1 MKPSS
6 VTDMLKK
13 LAEKK
18 FINYEKYKGTSLT
31 KRGRLIALSIIRKHR
46 LWETFLVEKLGFG
59 WDQVHI
65 IAEQLEHIKSE
76 EDYLKALYHLEMD
89 FDAVST
95 NSIAGYLEMKP
106 SSVTDM
112 LKKLAEKN
120 FINYQKYKGTSLTKK
135 GKLIALSIIRKHRL
149 WETFLVEKLGF
160 GWDQVHIIAEQLE
173 HIKSEELIENL
184 DNFLGNP
191 KYDPHGDPIPNKDG
205 EIEKMNQKL
214 LVELKAS
221 QKGIITGVKKGTASL
236 LNYLDKEKVK
246 LGDSIKVIE
255 ILEFDGTYIVEI
267 NKRKLTF
274 SEKICQNL
282 LLETN
287 D

>member
-1 MKPSS
+1 MNSQSEEDYLKALYHLEIDFNAVSTNSIADFLDMKPSS

-18 FINYEKYKGTSLT
+18 
-31 KRGRLIALSIIRKHR
+31 
-46 LWETFLVEKLGFG
+46 
-59 WDQVHI
+59 
-65 IAEQLEHIKSE
+65 
-76 EDYLKALYHLEMD
+76 
-89 FDAVST
+89 
-95 NSIAGYLEMKP
+95 
-106 SSVTDM
+106 
-112 LKKLAEKN
+112 

-160 GWDQVHIIAEQLE
+160 GWDQVHTIAEQLE
-173 HIKSEELIENL
+173 HIKSDELIENL

-191 KYDPHGDPIPNKDG
+191 KYDPHGDPIPSKDG
-205 EIEKMNQKL
+205 NIEKMNQKL
-214 LVELKAS
+214 LVELKPS

-246 LGDSIKVIE
+246 LGDSIRVIE

-267 NKRKLTF
+267 NARKLTF

-282 LLETN
+282 LLETY

>member
-1 MKPSS
+1 MNSQSEEDYLKALYHLEVDYDAVSTNSIADYLDMKPSS
-6 VTDMLKK
+6 VTEMLKK

-18 FINYEKYKGTSLT
+18 YINYEKYKGTSLT
-31 KRGRLIALSIIRKHR
+31 KKGR
-46 LWETFLVEKLGFG
+46 
-59 WDQVHI
+59 
-65 IAEQLEHIKSE
+65 
-76 EDYLKALYHLEMD
+76 
-89 FDAVST
+89 
-95 NSIAGYLEMKP
+95 
-106 SSVTDM
+106 
-112 LKKLAEKN
+112 
-120 FINYQKYKGTSLTKK
+120 
-135 GKLIALSIIRKHRL
+135 LIALSIIRKHRL

-184 DNFLGNP
+184 DDFLGNP

-214 LVELKAS
+214 LVELKTD
-221 QKGIITGVKKGTASL
+221 QIGIITGVKKGTISL
-236 LNYLDKEKVK
+236 LNYLDKEKIK
-246 LGDSIKVIE
+246 LGDSVKVIE

>member
-1 MKPSS
+1 MNSQSEEDYLKALYHLEVDFNAVSTNSIADFLDMKPSS

-18 FINYEKYKGTSLT
+18 
-31 KRGRLIALSIIRKHR
+31 
-46 LWETFLVEKLGFG
+46 
-59 WDQVHI
+59 
-65 IAEQLEHIKSE
+65 
-76 EDYLKALYHLEMD
+76 
-89 FDAVST
+89 
-95 NSIAGYLEMKP
+95 
-106 SSVTDM
+106 
-112 LKKLAEKN
+112 

-160 GWDQVHIIAEQLE
+160 GWDQVHTIAEQLE
-173 HIKSEELIENL
+173 HIKSDELIENL

-191 KYDPHGDPIPNKDG
+191 KYDPHGDPIPSKDG
-205 EIEKMNQKL
+205 NIEKMNQKL
-214 LVELKAS
+214 LVELKPS

-246 LGDSIKVIE
+246 LGDSIRVIE

-267 NKRKLTF
+267 NERKLTF

-282 LLETN
+282 LLETY

>member
-1 MKPSS
+1 MNSQSEEDYLKALYHLEMDFNAVSTNSIADFLDMKPSS

-18 FINYEKYKGTSLT
+18 
-31 KRGRLIALSIIRKHR
+31 
-46 LWETFLVEKLGFG
+46 
-59 WDQVHI
+59 
-65 IAEQLEHIKSE
+65 
-76 EDYLKALYHLEMD
+76 
-89 FDAVST
+89 
-95 NSIAGYLEMKP
+95 
-106 SSVTDM
+106 
-112 LKKLAEKN
+112 

-149 WETFLVEKLGF
+149 WETFLVEKLDF
-160 GWDQVHIIAEQLE
+160 GWDQVHTIAEQLE
-173 HIKSEELIENL
+173 HIKSDELIENL

-191 KYDPHGDPIPNKDG
+191 KYDPHGDPIPSKDG
-205 EIEKMNQKL
+205 NIEKMNQKL
-214 LVELKAS
+214 LVELKPS

-246 LGDSIKVIE
+246 LGDSIRVIE

-267 NKRKLTF
+267 NERKLTF
-274 SEKICQNL
+274 SEKICKNL
-282 LLETN
+282 LLETY

>member
-1 MKPSS
+1 VKKIFNFALMNSQSKEDYLKALYHLEIDYDAVSTNSIADYLDMKPSS

-18 FINYEKYKGTSLT
+18 YINYEKYKGTSLT
-31 KRGRLIALSIIRKHR
+31 KKGR
-46 LWETFLVEKLGFG
+46 
-59 WDQVHI
+59 
-65 IAEQLEHIKSE
+65 
-76 EDYLKALYHLEMD
+76 
-89 FDAVST
+89 
-95 NSIAGYLEMKP
+95 
-106 SSVTDM
+106 
-112 LKKLAEKN
+112 
-120 FINYQKYKGTSLTKK
+120 
-135 GKLIALSIIRKHRL
+135 LIALSIIRKHRL

-184 DNFLGNP
+184 DDFLGNP

-214 LVELKAS
+214 LVELKTD
-221 QKGIITGVKKGTASL
+221 QIGIITGVKKGTISL
-236 LNYLDKEKVK
+236 LNYLDKEKIK
-246 LGDSIKVIE
+246 LGDSVKVIE

>member
-1 MKPSS
+1 MNSQSEEDYLKALYHLEMDFDSISTNSIADFLDMKPSS

-18 FINYEKYKGTSLT
+18 
-31 KRGRLIALSIIRKHR
+31 
-46 LWETFLVEKLGFG
+46 
-59 WDQVHI
+59 
-65 IAEQLEHIKSE
+65 
-76 EDYLKALYHLEMD
+76 
-89 FDAVST
+89 
-95 NSIAGYLEMKP
+95 
-106 SSVTDM
+106 
-112 LKKLAEKN
+112 

-160 GWDQVHIIAEQLE
+160 GWDQVHTIAEQLE
-173 HIKSEELIENL
+173 HIKSDELIENL

-191 KYDPHGDPIPNKDG
+191 KYDPHGDPIPCKDG
-205 EIEKMNQKL
+205 NIEKMNQKL
-214 LVELKAS
+214 LVELKPS

-246 LGDSIKVIE
+246 LGDSIRVIE

-267 NKRKLTF
+267 NERKLTF

-282 LLETN
+282 LLETY

>member
-1 MKPSS
+1 MYS
-6 VTDMLKK
+6 
-13 LAEKK
+13 
-18 FINYEKYKGTSLT
+18 
-31 KRGRLIALSIIRKHR
+31 
-46 LWETFLVEKLGFG
+46 
-59 WDQVHI
+59 Q
-65 IAEQLEHIKSE
+65 SE

-89 FDAVST
+89 YDSVST
-95 NSIAGYLEMKP
+95 NSIAGYLDMKP

-112 LKKLAEKN
+112 LKKLSEKK

-135 GKLIALSIIRKHRL
+135 GKLIALSIVRKHRL
-149 WETFLVEKLGF
+149 WETFLVDKLGF
-160 GWDQVHIIAEQLE
+160 GWDQVHSIAEELE
-173 HIKSEELIENL
+173 HIKSEQLIENL

-205 EIEKMNQKL
+205 KIEKMNQKL
-214 LVELKAS
+214 LIELKAG

-236 LNYLDKEKVK
+236 LSYLDKEKIK
-246 LGDSIKVIE
+246 LGDSVKVIE
-255 ILEFDGTYIVEI
+255 ILEFDGTFIVEI

>member
-1 MKPSS
+1 MNS
-6 VTDMLKK
+6 
-13 LAEKK
+13 
-18 FINYEKYKGTSLT
+18 
-31 KRGRLIALSIIRKHR
+31 
-46 LWETFLVEKLGFG
+46 
-59 WDQVHI
+59 Q
-65 IAEQLEHIKSE
+65 SE

-89 FDAVST
+89 FNAVST
-95 NSIAGYLEMKP
+95 NSIAEYLDMKP

-112 LKKLAEKN
+112 LKKLSEKK
-120 FINYQKYKGTSLTKK
+120 FINYQKYKGTSITKK

-160 GWDQVHIIAEQLE
+160 GWDQVHTIAEQLE
-173 HIKSEELIENL
+173 HIKSDELIENL

-191 KYDPHGDPIPNKDG
+191 KYDPHGDPIPSKDG
-205 EIEKMNQKL
+205 NIEKMNQKI

-282 LLETN
+282 LLETY

>member
-1 MKPSS
+1 MNSQSEEDYLKALYHLEMDFNSISTNSIADYLDMKPSS

-18 FINYEKYKGTSLT
+18 
-31 KRGRLIALSIIRKHR
+31 LIH
-46 LWETFLVEKLGFG
+46 
-59 WDQVHI
+59 
-65 IAEQLEHIKSE
+65 
-76 EDYLKALYHLEMD
+76 YL
-89 FDAVST
+89 
-95 NSIAGYLEMKP
+95 
-106 SSVTDM
+106 
-112 LKKLAEKN
+112 
-120 FINYQKYKGTSLTKK
+120 KYKGTSLTKK

-160 GWDQVHIIAEQLE
+160 GWEQVHIIAEQLE

-255 ILEFDGTYIVEI
+255 ILEFDGTYIIEI
-267 NKRKLTF
+267 NKRKLSF

>member
-1 MKPSS
+1 MNSQSEEDYLKALYHLEMDFDSISTNSIADYLDMKPSS

-18 FINYEKYKGTSLT
+18 
-31 KRGRLIALSIIRKHR
+31 LIH
-46 LWETFLVEKLGFG
+46 
-59 WDQVHI
+59 
-65 IAEQLEHIKSE
+65 
-76 EDYLKALYHLEMD
+76 
-89 FDAVST
+89 
-95 NSIAGYLEMKP
+95 
-106 SSVTDM
+106 
-112 LKKLAEKN
+112 
-120 FINYQKYKGTSLTKK
+120 YQKYKGTSLTKK
-135 GKLIALSIIRKHRL
+135 GKLIALTIIRKHRL

-191 KYDPHGDPIPNKDG
+191 KYDPHGDPIPNKNG

-221 QKGIITGVKKGTASL
+221 QKGIITGFKKGTASL

>member
-1 MKPSS
+1 MNSQSEEDYLKALYHLEMDFNAVSTNSIAEYLDMKPSS

-18 FINYEKYKGTSLT
+18 
-31 KRGRLIALSIIRKHR
+31 
-46 LWETFLVEKLGFG
+46 
-59 WDQVHI
+59 
-65 IAEQLEHIKSE
+65 
-76 EDYLKALYHLEMD
+76 
-89 FDAVST
+89 
-95 NSIAGYLEMKP
+95 
-106 SSVTDM
+106 
-112 LKKLAEKN
+112 

-160 GWDQVHIIAEQLE
+160 GWDQVHTIAEQLE
-173 HIKSEELIENL
+173 HIKSDELIENL

-191 KYDPHGDPIPNKDG
+191 KYDPHGDPIPSKDG
-205 EIEKMNQKL
+205 NIEKMNQKI

-282 LLETN
+282 LLETY

>member
-1 MKPSS
+1 MNSQSK
-6 VTDMLKK
+6 
-13 LAEKK
+13 
-18 FINYEKYKGTSLT
+18 
-31 KRGRLIALSIIRKHR
+31 
-46 LWETFLVEKLGFG
+46 
-59 WDQVHI
+59 
-65 IAEQLEHIKSE
+65 

-95 NSIAGYLEMKP
+95 NSIADYLDMKP

-112 LKKLAEKN
+112 LKKLAEKK
-120 FINYQKYKGTSLTKK
+120 FIHYQKYKGTSLTKK

-149 WETFLVEKLGF
+149 WETFLVDKLGF

-191 KYDPHGDPIPNKDG
+191 KYDPHGDPIPSKYG

-214 LVELKAS
+214 LVELKAD

-246 LGDSIKVIE
+246 LGDSVKVIE

>member
-1 MKPSS
+1 MNS
-6 VTDMLKK
+6 
-13 LAEKK
+13 
-18 FINYEKYKGTSLT
+18 
-31 KRGRLIALSIIRKHR
+31 
-46 LWETFLVEKLGFG
+46 
-59 WDQVHI
+59 Q
-65 IAEQLEHIKSE
+65 SE

-89 FDAVST
+89 FNAVST
-95 NSIAGYLEMKP
+95 NSIAEYLDMKP

-112 LKKLAEKN
+112 LKKLSEKK

-160 GWDQVHIIAEQLE
+160 GWDQVHTIAEQLE
-173 HIKSEELIENL
+173 HIKSDELIENL

-191 KYDPHGDPIPNKDG
+191 KYDPHGDPIPIKDG
-205 EIEKMNQKL
+205 NVEKMNQKI

-282 LLETN
+282 LLETY

>member
-1 MKPSS
+1 MNSQSKEDYLKALYHLEMDFDVVPTNSIADYLDMKPSS

-18 FINYEKYKGTSLT
+18 
-31 KRGRLIALSIIRKHR
+31 
-46 LWETFLVEKLGFG
+46 
-59 WDQVHI
+59 
-65 IAEQLEHIKSE
+65 
-76 EDYLKALYHLEMD
+76 
-89 FDAVST
+89 
-95 NSIAGYLEMKP
+95 
-106 SSVTDM
+106 
-112 LKKLAEKN
+112 

-160 GWDQVHIIAEQLE
+160 GWDQVHTIAEQLE
-173 HIKSEELIENL
+173 HIKSDELIENL

-191 KYDPHGDPIPNKDG
+191 KYDPHGDPIPSKDG
-205 EIEKMNQKL
+205 NIEKMNQKI

-282 LLETN
+282 LLETY

>member
-1 MKPSS
+1 MNSQSEEDYLKALYHLEMEFDSVSTNSIADYLDMKPSS

-18 FINYEKYKGTSLT
+18 FINY
-31 KRGRLIALSIIRKHR
+31 
-46 LWETFLVEKLGFG
+46 
-59 WDQVHI
+59 
-65 IAEQLEHIKSE
+65 
-76 EDYLKALYHLEMD
+76 
-89 FDAVST
+89 
-95 NSIAGYLEMKP
+95 
-106 SSVTDM
+106 
-112 LKKLAEKN
+112 
-120 FINYQKYKGTSLTKK
+120 QKYKGTSLTNK

-149 WETFLVEKLGF
+149 WETFLVDKLGF

>member
-1 MKPSS
+1 MNS
-6 VTDMLKK
+6 
-13 LAEKK
+13 
-18 FINYEKYKGTSLT
+18 
-31 KRGRLIALSIIRKHR
+31 
-46 LWETFLVEKLGFG
+46 
-59 WDQVHI
+59 Q
-65 IAEQLEHIKSE
+65 SE

-89 FDAVST
+89 FNAVST
-95 NSIAGYLEMKP
+95 NSIAEYLDMKP

-112 LKKLAEKN
+112 LKKLSEKK

-160 GWDQVHIIAEQLE
+160 GWDQVHTIAEQLE
-173 HIKSEELIENL
+173 HIKSDELIENL

-191 KYDPHGDPIPNKDG
+191 KYDPHGDPIPSKDG
-205 EIEKMNQKL
+205 NIEKMNQKI

-267 NKRKLTF
+267 NKRKLTLVYRLTSYNSSF
-274 SEKICQNL
+274 DSWTIYLDCNCHWFGIGIFY
-282 LLETN
+282 
-287 D
+287 

>member
-1 MKPSS
+1 MNSQSEEDYLKALYHLEMEFDSVSTNSIADYLDMKPSS

-18 FINYEKYKGTSLT
+18 
-31 KRGRLIALSIIRKHR
+31 
-46 LWETFLVEKLGFG
+46 
-59 WDQVHI
+59 
-65 IAEQLEHIKSE
+65 
-76 EDYLKALYHLEMD
+76 
-89 FDAVST
+89 
-95 NSIAGYLEMKP
+95 
-106 SSVTDM
+106 
-112 LKKLAEKN
+112 

-149 WETFLVEKLGF
+149 WETFLVDKLGF

-267 NKRKLTF
+267 NKRKLSF

>member
-1 MKPSS
+1 MNSQSEEDYLKALYHLETDYDAVSTNSIADYLDMKPSS

-18 FINYEKYKGTSLT
+18 YINYEKYKGTSLT
-31 KRGRLIALSIIRKHR
+31 KRGRL
-46 LWETFLVEKLGFG
+46 V
-59 WDQVHI
+59 
-65 IAEQLEHIKSE
+65 
-76 EDYLKALYHLEMD
+76 
-89 FDAVST
+89 
-95 NSIAGYLEMKP
+95 
-106 SSVTDM
+106 
-112 LKKLAEKN
+112 
-120 FINYQKYKGTSLTKK
+120 
-135 GKLIALSIIRKHRL
+135 ALSIIRKHRL

-205 EIEKMNQKL
+205 KIEKMNQKL
-214 LVELKAS
+214 LVELKAD
-221 QKGIITGVKKGTASL
+221 QKGIITGVKKGTTSL
-236 LNYLDKEKVK
+236 LNYLDKEKIK
-246 LGDSIKVIE
+246 LGDSVKVIE

>member
-18 FINYEKYKGTSLT
+18 FI
-31 KRGRLIALSIIRKHR
+31 H
-46 LWETFLVEKLGFG
+46 
-59 WDQVHI
+59 
-65 IAEQLEHIKSE
+65 
-76 EDYLKALYHLEMD
+76 
-89 FDAVST
+89 
-95 NSIAGYLEMKP
+95 
-106 SSVTDM
+106 
-112 LKKLAEKN
+112 
-120 FINYQKYKGTSLTKK
+120 YQKYKGTSLTKK

-149 WETFLVEKLGF
+149 WETFLVDKLGF

>member
-1 MKPSS
+1 MNSQSEEDYLKALYHLEMEFDSVSTNSIADYLDMKPSS

-18 FINYEKYKGTSLT
+18 
-31 KRGRLIALSIIRKHR
+31 
-46 LWETFLVEKLGFG
+46 
-59 WDQVHI
+59 
-65 IAEQLEHIKSE
+65 
-76 EDYLKALYHLEMD
+76 
-89 FDAVST
+89 
-95 NSIAGYLEMKP
+95 
-106 SSVTDM
+106 
-112 LKKLAEKN
+112 

>member
-1 MKPSS
+1 MNSQSEEDYLKALYHLEMDFNAVSTNSIADFLDMKPSS

-18 FINYEKYKGTSLT
+18 
-31 KRGRLIALSIIRKHR
+31 
-46 LWETFLVEKLGFG
+46 
-59 WDQVHI
+59 
-65 IAEQLEHIKSE
+65 
-76 EDYLKALYHLEMD
+76 
-89 FDAVST
+89 
-95 NSIAGYLEMKP
+95 
-106 SSVTDM
+106 
-112 LKKLAEKN
+112 

-160 GWDQVHIIAEQLE
+160 GWDQVHTIAEQLE
-173 HIKSEELIENL
+173 HSKSDELIENL

-191 KYDPHGDPIPNKDG
+191 KYDPHGDPIPSKDG
-205 EIEKMNQKL
+205 NIEKMNQKL
-214 LVELKAS
+214 LVELKPS

-246 LGDSIKVIE
+246 LGDSIRVIE

-267 NKRKLTF
+267 NERKLTF

-282 LLETN
+282 LLETY

>member
-1 MKPSS
+1 MNS
-6 VTDMLKK
+6 
-13 LAEKK
+13 
-18 FINYEKYKGTSLT
+18 
-31 KRGRLIALSIIRKHR
+31 
-46 LWETFLVEKLGFG
+46 
-59 WDQVHI
+59 Q
-65 IAEQLEHIKSE
+65 SE

-89 FDAVST
+89 FNAVST
-95 NSIAGYLEMKP
+95 NSIAEYLDMKP

-112 LKKLAEKN
+112 LKKLSEKK

-160 GWDQVHIIAEQLE
+160 GWDQVHTIAEQLE
-173 HIKSEELIENL
+173 HIKSDELIENL

-191 KYDPHGDPIPNKDG
+191 KYDPHGDPIPSKDG
-205 EIEKMNQKL
+205 NVEKMNQKI

-282 LLETN
+282 LLETY

>member
-1 MKPSS
+1 MNSQSEEDYLKALYHLEMDFNSVSTNSIADYLDMKPSS

-18 FINYEKYKGTSLT
+18 FINY
-31 KRGRLIALSIIRKHR
+31 
-46 LWETFLVEKLGFG
+46 
-59 WDQVHI
+59 
-65 IAEQLEHIKSE
+65 
-76 EDYLKALYHLEMD
+76 
-89 FDAVST
+89 
-95 NSIAGYLEMKP
+95 
-106 SSVTDM
+106 
-112 LKKLAEKN
+112 
-120 FINYQKYKGTSLTKK
+120 QKYKGTSLTKK
-135 GKLIALSIIRKHRL
+135 GKLIALTIIRKHRL
-149 WETFLVEKLGF
+149 WETFLVDKLGF

-191 KYDPHGDPIPNKDG
+191 KYDPHGDPIPNKEG

-214 LVELKAS
+214 LVELKVS

>member
-1 MKPSS
+1 MNSQSEEDYLKALYHLEMEFDSVSTNSIADYLDMKPSS

-18 FINYEKYKGTSLT
+18 FINY
-31 KRGRLIALSIIRKHR
+31 
-46 LWETFLVEKLGFG
+46 
-59 WDQVHI
+59 
-65 IAEQLEHIKSE
+65 
-76 EDYLKALYHLEMD
+76 
-89 FDAVST
+89 
-95 NSIAGYLEMKP
+95 
-106 SSVTDM
+106 
-112 LKKLAEKN
+112 
-120 FINYQKYKGTSLTKK
+120 QKYKGTSLTNK

-149 WETFLVEKLGF
+149 WETFLVDKLGF

-267 NKRKLTF
+267 SKRKLTF